1 MQHYWQHIRGA
12 PWADWLRR
20 AKEGGRRTLRRSN
33 VRKAVSLLLAVAVVA
48 GAVAVSVLPQTTTA
62 SYGNLLNNG
71 GFENGFSS
79 QTGCG
84 SVGSGWGCFTSGGGA
99 NYGFY
104 DDQWAPVVAEGSHSQ
119 LIEINTNGIFDAV
132 PDRYAGIY
140 QTVRVRPWEQ
150 YRLSLRGMIRTTNLD
165 GDPWR
170 YSVQVGWTWGSHPN
184 WGAVS
189 NWQDVGWNT
198 YYPRLEPGVMHGFDT
213 GLKAESDV
221 ITIYVRAL
229 KKWGVANEEIDV
241 NLDAIALTG
250 PDAKQHGG
258 YDDYGKDDYGK
269 DDYGHDD
276 GDVVQ
281 PIDGKGDYGDDVVQP
296 IDGGYGDVVQP
307 IDGKGDYHDNVV
319 QPIGGGYDDVVQP
332 IDVVQPVD
340 GACYAED
347 RVYNGGFEAGFNP
360 IALGHV
366 GKGWGY
372 FTNGG
377 AANYGFYDD
386 QWPPVV
392 AEGKHSQLIE
402 INTKGV
408 FPADGDR
415 FAGIYQQIGHLK
427 PGQTYEL
434 TVKGML
440 RGAGNDDDPHR
451 FEAQWGYNADGD
463 SDWTHVK
470 NWTGMDLGEI
480 YPRTEPGAM
489 GVYRVRF
496 TAPAKSIVL
505 FVRGWSKW
513 GISELEFDLNV
524 DAIQVRGCGGKPQ
537 PPVDPCKEKS
547 WDCEPVPPID
557 PCKDKSW
564 ECEPSYPVEPPVEP
578 CFHIVKPGQTLSG
591 IAASYGT
598 SVKVLMKL
606 NDIWNP
612 DIIFVGQKLKLP
624 NCGYDGG
631 HDDGGYNDDKG
642 HEDDGYG
649 DGKHGGG
656 HEGGYPSEG
665 QTYVVRPGDTLS
677 EIAVYF
683 GVTLWDLMVCNGI
696 SDPDFIYV
704 GQILKIP

>member
-1 MQHYWQHIRGA
+1 MQQLWEQIRGA

-20 AKEGGRRTLRRSN
+20 AKEGGRRTLRRGN

-48 GAVAVSVLPQTTTA
+48 SAVVASALPQTTEA
-62 SYGNLLNNG
+62 SYGNLLLNG
-71 GFENGFSS
+71 GFEKGFSS
-79 QTGCG
+79 QGGCG
-84 SVGSGWGCFTSGGGA
+84 SVGSGWGCFTAGAGA

-104 DDQWAPVVAEGSHSQ
+104 DDQWAPVVAEGDHSQ

-140 QTVRVRPWEQ
+140 QTVRVRPWQE
-150 YRLSLRGMIRTTNLD
+150 YRLSLRGMIRTTSTE

-170 YSVQVGWTWGSHPN
+170 YSVQVGWTWGAQPN

-221 ITIYVRAL
+221 ITVYVRAL
-229 KKWGVANEEIDV
+229 NKWGVANEEIDV

-250 PDAKQHGG
+250 PAFTHHPG
-258 YDDYGKDDYGK
+258 
-269 DDYGHDD
+269 
-276 GDVVQ
+276 
-281 PIDGKGDYGDDVVQP
+281 DVVQP
-296 IDGGYGDVVQP
+296 IDGGYDDHGD
-307 IDGKGDYHDNVV
+307 VV
-319 QPIGGGYDDVVQP
+319 QPIGGGYDDHSDVVQP
-332 IDVVQPVD
+332 IDAKPGHDYGVVQPID
-340 GACYAED
+340 GVCTNDD

-392 AEGKHSQLIE
+392 AEGAHSQLIE

-415 FAGIYQQIGHLK
+415 FAGIYQHVGNLK

-440 RGAGNDDDPHR
+440 RGAGNDADPYR
-451 FEAQWGYNADGD
+451 FEAQWGFNGDGD

-470 NWTGMDLGEI
+470 NWTGMDLGKI

-489 GVYRVRF
+489 GLYRVRF

-524 DAIQVRGCGGKPQ
+524 DAIQVRDCGGKPQ
-537 PPVDPCKEKS
+537 PPVDPCKNKS
-547 WDCEPVPPID
+547 WECKPVPPID

-564 ECEPSYPVEPPVEP
+564 ECKPVEPPYEQP
-578 CFHIVKPGQTLSG
+578 CIHVVKPGQTLSG
-591 IAASYGT
+591 IAEYYGT
-598 SVKVLMKL
+598 STRALMKL

-612 DIIFVGQKLKLP
+612 DIIFVGQQLTLP
-624 NCGYDGG
+624 NCGGYDDGHDGG
-631 HDDGGYNDDKG
+631 GHHDGGYDEDKG
-642 HEDDGYG
+642 HGDDGYYG
-649 DGKHGGG
+649 DDGK
-656 HEGGYPSEG
+656 
-665 QTYVVRPGDTLS
+665 TYVVRPGDTLS
-677 EIAVYF
+677 EIAVSF
-683 GVTLWDLMVCNGI
+683 GVSLWDLMVCNGI

>member
-1 MQHYWQHIRGA
+1 
-12 PWADWLRR
+12 
-20 AKEGGRRTLRRSN
+20 
-33 VRKAVSLLLAVAVVA
+33 
-48 GAVAVSVLPQTTTA
+48 
-62 SYGNLLNNG
+62 
-71 GFENGFSS
+71 
-79 QTGCG
+79 
-84 SVGSGWGCFTSGGGA
+84 
-99 NYGFY
+99 
-104 DDQWAPVVAEGSHSQ
+104 VVAEGDHSQ

-140 QTVRVRPWEQ
+140 QTARVRPWED
-150 YRLSLRGMIRTTNLD
+150 YRLSLRGMIRTTNPD

-170 YSVQVGWTWGSHPN
+170 YSVQVGWTWGPHPN
-184 WGAVS
+184 WGAVT

-213 GLKAESDV
+213 SLKAQSDV
-221 ITIYVRAL
+221 ITIYVRAF

-250 PDAKQHGG
+250 PDAKGYHGDKG
-258 YDDYGKDDYGK
+258 YG
-269 DDYGHDD
+269 DYGHDD
-276 GDVVQ
+276 
-281 PIDGKGDYGDDVVQP
+281 YGDKGYHGDVVQP
-296 IDGGYGDVVQP
+296 IDGGYQDGGDVVQP
-307 IDGKGDYHDNVV
+307 IDGGYHDDGDVV
-319 QPIGGGYDDVVQP
+319 QPLDGGYDKGGYSDGYSDVVQP

-347 RVYNGGFEAGFNP
+347 RVYNGNFEAGFNP

-415 FAGIYQQIGHLK
+415 YAGIYQHIGHLK

-440 RGAGNDDDPHR
+440 RGAGNDADPYR
-451 FEAQWGYNADGD
+451 FEAQWGYNVDGD

-470 NWTGMDLGEI
+470 NWTGMDLGKI

-513 GISELEFDLNV
+513 GISEMEFDLNV

-537 PPVDPCKEKS
+537 PPVDPCKDKS

-557 PCKDKSW
+557 PCEEKDWDCEPEHPVDPCKDKSW
-564 ECEPSYPVEPPVEP
+564 ECEPYHPVDPPYEP
-578 CFHIVKPGQTLSG
+578 CVHVVKPGQTLSG
-591 IAASYGT
+591 IAVYYGT
-598 SVKVLMKL
+598 SLKVLMKL

-612 DIIFVGQKLKLP
+612 DIIFVGQRLSLP
-624 NCGYDGG
+624 NCGGNDDG
-631 HDDGGYNDDKG
+631 HDDGYDDGGYHDDKG
-642 HEDDGYG
+642 HGDGGYDDGKGHGDKGHDDNGYYD
-649 DGKHGGG
+649 DGK
-656 HEGGYPSEG
+656 
-665 QTYVVRPGDTLS
+665 TYVVRPGDTLS
-677 EIAVYF
+677 EIAVSF
-683 GVTLWDLMVCNGI
+683 GVSLWDLMVCNGI